1 MIGSSGSN
9 AQIFYEG
16 LDSIIVIFI
25 CGYFKPWEILH
36 FEIEGSDGAGAV
48 DKVIKGQ
55 GEILRFI
62 RVLPPRLI
70 GCGSWTGGK
79 TLIPLRMTFLCT
91 FSTAPACPHCPEIQ

>member
-55 GEILRFI
+55 ERSFASFVFCLQGSLDAVVG
-62 RVLPPRLI
+62 RVAKHSFRS
-70 GCGSWTGGK
+70 G
-79 TLIPLRMTFLCT
+79 
-91 FSTAPACPHCPEIQ
+91 